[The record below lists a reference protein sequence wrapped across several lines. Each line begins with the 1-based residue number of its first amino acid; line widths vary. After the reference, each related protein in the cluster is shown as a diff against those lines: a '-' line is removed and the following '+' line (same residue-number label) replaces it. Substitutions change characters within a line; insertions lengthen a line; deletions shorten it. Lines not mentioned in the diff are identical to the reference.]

1 MRRSRSAEQCL
12 WLGPRRHLCG
22 CRRRIAHTDAD
33 GNGDGNSDTHGDSNG
48 NGNGDSDGN
57 AYFDSHGY
65 SHAHPQRKTHALG

>member
-33 GNGDGNSDTHGDSNG
+33 GNSDTHGDG
-48 NGNGDSDGN
+48 NGNGDSDSDSN